1 VKNYSKQLTVYIP
14 KGLAFVIT
22 LLLMV
27 VFLGSC
33 QTNSPRSS
41 VSREAIHIEQ
51 QPMPRAALGQEA
63 RAGQFV
69 FSENDKPDWMIE
81 VEQGNKAS
89 GNKDWYYAAQF
100 YNTALDLINNP
111 RATPISPSRFQIEE
125 VIRLASH
132 AQMLAS
138 SSGGTR
144 SLGQNCD
151 QMMRSS
157 VRGIQIT
164 KHLMPV
170 EFKTAKTTFTK
181 KGAWAA
187 QQLSNCLIEK
197 QNAGLSLITLIGHTD
212 ESGSDDYNDR
222 LSRKRAHALK
232 SYLKGQGVNLNI
244 STEGRGEREP
254 LQQIPSHLSQKEK
267 YQLNRRVEVRTN

>member
-1 VKNYSKQLTVYIP
+1 
-14 KGLAFVIT
+14 
-22 LLLMV
+22 MV

-33 QTNSPRSS
+33 QTNSPRSP
-41 VSREAIHIEQ
+41 VSREAIRSEQ
-51 QPMPRAALGQEA
+51 FMPRAALGQEA
-63 RAGQFV
+63 KAGQLV
-69 FSENDKPDWMIE
+69 VSENNKPNWMIE
-81 VEQGNKAS
+81 VEKGDIAS
-89 GNKDWYYAAQF
+89 SDKSWYYAAQF

-111 RATPISPSRFQIEE
+111 RATPISPSSFQIEE

-132 AQMLAS
+132 AQMLAGS
-138 SSGGTR
+138 AGTR

-170 EFKTAKTTFTK
+170 EFETAKTTFTK

-187 QQLSNCLIEK
+187 RQLSNCLIEK
-197 QNAGLSLITLIGHTD
+197 QNAGLSQITLIGHTD
-212 ESGSDDYNDR
+212 ESGSHDYNDR

-254 LQQIPSHLSQKEK
+254 LQQIPPQLSQKEK